1 MLFNFDL
8 LIIILAII
16 IFGGLSAYTLYIIFP
31 TLFKSSNKGFFNRF
45 KSALV
50 KLSFTGIISTEVISD
65 SIENS
70 TDNSTE
76 NSTSVGLTDEEL
88 NELLQVVFREIGES
102 HEISAALLQSLGLYT
117 ETVVRYLEAMGY
129 IIF

>member
-70 TDNSTE
+70 T
-76 NSTSVGLTDEEL
+76 SVGLTDEEL